1 MESRMVDREAVK
13 TRFQNILKKV
23 ASDQALWNK
32 IKDRSVL
39 SAIFANNTR
48 DLAAAGIKGNE
59 LISELSNV
67 VQDALLLINQ
77 GMLQKEELIES
88 VDALRGKLE
97 QVTGDFAEMFKG
109 VFSAIIQSNTR
120 IENNAKQIAMHNWNR
135 HVRAAKESEF
145 NKGNKQLCLLELAY
159 DCLSVVREKGVDI
172 GEVNIEESFRAAW
185 KDLGMDADAKFSV
198 SEFVSGLC
206 EDVEKVG
213 LDRFNQIITIDVA
226 GKVIPPEYILKNVRG
241 AGYSAVCQFAVDMQ
255 GSAKYIP
262 LEVEKG
268 ALLKHITESADKGS
282 VVYTVEELATEIIR
296 ECLAVE
302 MLFCDEHGLA
312 KVETRKEDVEET
324 EDKVERTV
332 NTSEFDITDAL
343 GSFVAISD
351 HAFLATSPS
360 QEDKKVYLESFALV
374 FAACGGYRESNYL
387 VSMAKLFGIED
398 SFSQIKKLTLNP
410 KVAIPSVCKLLST
423 DVRKYMWCVDAMFI
437 GNELFTGKEG
447 EKPVQDVRSIILEMC
462 KVFGFKV
469 NEIEPF
475 IDGTEALATAG
486 DPISLFTA
494 IKCISLR
501 TDAWRSVVD
510 FKRISLKGA
519 FGDLHERLRKRSCEA
534 ISLSTK
540 VTLSSCDLVN
550 SCGICST
557 GDENLLER
565 TVISMSRSLTI
576 SKFKE
581 LKKEVEVFEK
591 ESKPLLSEAN
601 SILALFKT
609 KAISIDGCL
618 NSIEPDDAT
627 SVGNDNWV
635 WNMNDAFTRL
645 SDYASNINWAIE
657 KLDSQLTLYE
667 EGRYLESVEENA
679 KKAFDEQEANE
690 VAPEKAP
697 RPAKIK
703 VEKRGARTVIKME

>member
-13 TRFQNILKKV
+13 TRFQNILQKV

-39 SAIFANNTR
+39 GAIFANNTR

-77 GMLQKEELIES
+77 GMLQKEELIKS
-88 VDALRGKLE
+88 VDVLRGKLE

-120 IENNAKQIAMHNWNR
+120 SENNAKHIAMHNWNW

-159 DCLSVVREKGVDI
+159 DCLSVVREKGIDI

-198 SEFVSGLC
+198 GEFVSGLC
-206 EDVEKVG
+206 EDVGKVG
-213 LDRFNQIITIDVA
+213 LDRLDQITTIEIA
-226 GKVIPPEYILKNVRG
+226 GEVIPPEYILKNVSG
-241 AGYSAVCQFAVDMQ
+241 AGCSAVCQFAVDM
-255 GSAKYIP
+255 GIAKHLP
-262 LEVEKG
+262 LEVAKE
-268 ALLKHITESADKGS
+268 ALLKHINESADKGC
-282 VVYTVEELATEIIR
+282 VVYTAER
-296 ECLAVE
+296 LAVE
-302 MLFCDEHGLA
+302 IISEYLAVEKLFCEEHGLA
-312 KVETRKEDVEET
+312 KVEKQKEDVEET
-324 EDKVERTV
+324 EDNVERTV
-332 NTSEFDITDAL
+332 NKSEFDITDAL

-374 FAACGGYRESNYL
+374 FAASGGYRDSHYL

-398 SFSQIKKLTLNP
+398 SLSQIKQLTLNP
-410 KVAIPSVCKLLST
+410 KIAIPRVCKVLST
-423 DVRKYMWCVDAMFI
+423 DVRKYTWCVDAMFI

-447 EKPVQDVRSIILEMC
+447 EKPDQDVKSVVLEMC

-486 DPISLFTA
+486 DSISLFTA
-494 IKCISLR
+494 IKCISSR

-510 FKRISLKGA
+510 FKRISLKGV
-519 FGDLHERLRKRSCEA
+519 FVDLHCRIAIKQGEA
-534 ISLSTK
+534 TGLEYKIAREKLDI
-540 VTLSSCDLVN
+540 VQ
-550 SCGICST
+550 SCGYNAI
-557 GDENLLER
+557 GDENWAR
-565 TVISMSRSLTI
+565 RAVIGMSRSLAV

-581 LKKEVEVFEK
+581 LKSEVESFKRTAQPLISEVNSVF
-591 ESKPLLSEAN
+591 S
-601 SILALFKT
+601 LFKT
-609 KAISIDGCL
+609 KRICIAGCL
-618 NSIEPDDAT
+618 NSIEADEVT
-627 SVGNDNWV
+627 NGSNGNWCDN
-635 WNMNDAFTRL
+635 MQAAFDNLGNYVSRISAALGT
-645 SDYASNINWAIE
+645 
-657 KLDSQLTLYE
+657 LDLQLTFYE
-667 EGRYLESVEENA
+667 EGRYSESAEENV
-679 KKAFDEQEANE
+679 KKAFGEQKPNE
-690 VAPEKAP
+690 VAPKEATHS
-697 RPAKIK
+697 AKIK

>member
-13 TRFQNILKKV
+13 TRFQNILQKV

-39 SAIFANNTR
+39 GAIFANNTR

-77 GMLQKEELIES
+77 GMLQKEELIKS
-88 VDALRGKLE
+88 VDVLRGKLE

-120 IENNAKQIAMHNWNR
+120 SENNAKQIAMHNWNW

-159 DCLSVVREKGVDI
+159 DCLSVVREKGIDI

-198 SEFVSGLC
+198 GEFVSGLC
-206 EDVEKVG
+206 EDVGKVG
-213 LDRFNQIITIDVA
+213 LDRLDQITTIEIA
-226 GKVIPPEYILKNVRG
+226 GEVIPPEYILKNVSG
-241 AGYSAVCQFAVDMQ
+241 AGCSAVCQFAVDM
-255 GSAKYIP
+255 GIAKHLP
-262 LEVEKG
+262 LEVAKE
-268 ALLKHITESADKGS
+268 ALLKHINESADKGS
-282 VVYTVEELATEIIR
+282 VVYTAERLAVEIIS

-302 MLFCDEHGLA
+302 KLFCEEHGLA

-324 EDKVERTV
+324 EDNVERTV
-332 NTSEFDITDAL
+332 NTSEFGITDAL
-343 GSFVAISD
+343 GGFVAISD

-398 SFSQIKKLTLNP
+398 SFSQIKKLTLDP
-410 KVAIPSVCKLLST
+410 KIDIPSICKVLAS
-423 DVRKYMWCVDAMFI
+423 DVRKYTWCVDAMFI